1 MKPMRGLKD
10 RGSMLLLVLG
20 LALHGCR
27 DVRSVT
33 EPEPPPVPGEE
44 GGLLPRGVYEFRV
57 TGLGTPEGT
66 YSSVTRVTPPPE
78 LGAGAAASVVGPVGG
93 LSFELASVSSFIHG
107 ERGQDGHRYV
117 ALTYRVRSDGAPMTN
132 AALVPVTGTGTIAGT
147 PWLTLKRFDGSDA
160 DAALA
165 ERIVPTGAVTL
176 GEDLALRAIR
186 PDVLQVF
193 EEAEIT
199 ALTVG
204 GVISGFFPYGFMI
217 RSAEGNF
224 GRTVRQ
230 AADADDYAGSV
241 TLAYRFPLGAAN
253 ADDPFGFTFR
263 MAVVVDGTT
272 RLTESIEE
280 GADTA
285 AVRRLRERAAAIG
298 ATETTVLAGSRVVAL
313 DVTNYPGQRQICTVR
328 TAGPAGSP
336 VTTITAPGPYGRLLL
351 LAPGESLDPCAP
363 EFRGGVR
370 GRPATGVQFPVQVV
384 AVDIYGNLKTGVTET
399 VRLEQQVGGPPATF
413 GAATALVAGS
423 ATLNV
428 TYADYGLS
436 RLKATARRNQGAR
449 DTPVMGVVRTWTA
462 GAETT
467 AWQTGANWSPA
478 APPMSQDSVL
488 IPAGPAHMPVLAQH
502 VTVRRIEVQN
512 TATISIGPF
521 NLTAQSDVITGLSGG
536 IQGSTG
542 LLVLAGSPS
551 SVAGRLPR
559 TRVTGRYTL
568 IGNTTVQAP
577 FQSYGGL
584 LRTSSFRLRVDN

>member
-1 MKPMRGLKD
+1 
-10 RGSMLLLVLG
+10 
-20 LALHGCR
+20 
-27 DVRSVT
+27 VT
-33 EPEPPPVPGEE
+33 EPEPPPVPGEEE

-57 TGLGTPEGT
+57 TGLGTPDGA
-66 YSSVTRVTPPPE
+66 YSSVTQVTPPPA

-117 ALTYRVRSDGAPMTN
+117 ALTYRVRSDGAPITN
-132 AALVPVTGTGTIAGT
+132 AALVPVTGTGTFAGT

-199 ALTVG
+199 ALTIG
-204 GVISGFFPYGFMI
+204 GVISEFFPYGFMI

-253 ADDPFGFTFR
+253 AEDPFGFTFR
-263 MAVVVDGTT
+263 MAVVVDGVT

-285 AVRRLRERAAAIG
+285 AVRRLRERATAIG
-298 ATETTVLAGSRVVAL
+298 AAQTTVLAGSRVAAA

-328 TAGPAGSP
+328 TAGAAGSP
-336 VTTITAPGPYGRLLL
+336 VTLITAPGPYGRLLL
-351 LAPGESLDPCAP
+351 LAPGEALDPCAP

-384 AVDIYGNLKTGVTET
+384 AMDLYGNRKTGVTET
-399 VRLEQQVGGPPATF
+399 VRLEQQAGGPPAAF
-413 GAATALVAGS
+413 GAATAMVAGS

-436 RLKATARRNQGAR
+436 QLTATARRTRGSRA
-449 DTPVMGVVRTWTA
+449 TPVIGVVRTWTA
-462 GAETT
+462 GAETGD
-467 AWQTGANWSPA
+467 WHTGANWSPA
-478 APPMSQDSVL
+478 APPMSADSVL
-488 IPAGPAHMPVLAQH
+488 VPAGPAHMPQLAQN
-502 VTVRRIEVQN
+502 VTVRGIEVQN
-512 TATISIGPF
+512 TATLSIGAF
-521 NLTAQSDVITGLSGG
+521 ILTAHSDVITGLTGG
-536 IQGSTG
+536 ILGYPGTV
-542 LLVLAGSPS
+542 VLAGSTG
-551 SVAGRLPR
+551 SVRGRLPR

-568 IGNTTVQAP
+568 IGNTTVQGTV
-577 FQSYGGL
+577 QSWGGL
-584 LRTSSFRLRVDN
+584 LRNNGFRLRVDG